1 MNNMKKNLLVA
12 RIVVMVIGILVG
24 VLLLVLGSILK
35 PSTVATIIHWGLII
49 YGIIIVI
56 SNIPGLISGIANV
69 NKAAGVFDLICSIL
83 GIALG
88 AAMIFYQGSILV
100 ALVAIYLIVFPVVR
114 VLMAE
119 QKVEQLKREA
129 LRIALGVVLLVFVPA
144 LLDAAFTLVHL
155 LLLIAGW
162 AVIALSAIFGVI
174 EIVRIS
180 MAKEIKAPENG
191 HVYVDFEEKKD

>member
-1 MNNMKKNLLVA
+1 MKKNLLVA
-12 RIVVMVIGILVG
+12 RIAVMVIGILIG
-24 VLLLVLGSILK
+24 VLLLVLAGILK

-100 ALVAIYLIVFPVVR
+100 ALVAVYLIVFPLVR
-114 VLMAE
+114 VLLADQKAE
-119 QKVEQLKREA
+119 QFKREL
-129 LRIALGVVLLVFVPA
+129 LRIVLGVVLLVFVPS
-144 LLDAAFTLVHL
+144 LVGAAFTLVHL
-155 LLLIAGW
+155 LLVIGGW
-162 AVIALSAIFGVI
+162 IVIALSTIFGVI
-174 EIVRIS
+174 EIVRIAT
-180 MAKEIKAPENG
+180 AKEIQAPQNG
-191 HVYVDFEEKKD
+191 HIYVDFEEKQD

>member
-1 MNNMKKNLLVA
+1 MKKNLLVA
-12 RIVVMVIGILVG
+12 RIAVMVIGILIG
-24 VLLLVLGSILK
+24 VLLLVLAGILK
-35 PSTVATIIHWGLII
+35 PSTVATIIHYGLII
-49 YGIIIVI
+49 YGVIIVI
-56 SNIPGLISGIANV
+56 GNIPGLISGIANV
-69 NKAAGVFDLICSIL
+69 NKAAGVFDLVCSIL
-83 GIALG
+83 GIGLG

-100 ALVAIYLIVFPVVR
+100 ALVAIYLIVFPVIR
-114 VLMAE
+114 VLLAE

-162 AVIALSAIFGVI
+162 AVIALSTIFGVI

>member
-56 SNIPGLISGIANV
+56 GNIPGLISGIANV

-100 ALVAIYLIVFPVVR
+100 ALVAVYLIVFPLVR
-114 VLMAE
+114 VLLADQKAE
-119 QKVEQLKREA
+119 QFKREL
-129 LRIALGVVLLVFVPA
+129 LRIVLGVVLLVFVPS
-144 LLDAAFTLVHL
+144 LVGAAFTLVHL
-155 LLLIAGW
+155 LLVIGGW
-162 AVIALSAIFGVI
+162 IVIALSTIFGVI
-174 EIVRIS
+174 EIVRIAT
-180 MAKEIKAPENG
+180 AKEIQAPENG
-191 HVYVDFEEKKD
+191 HIYVDFEEKQD

>member
-1 MNNMKKNLLVA
+1 MKKNLLIA
-12 RIVVMVIGILVG
+12 RIAVMVIGILVG
-24 VLLLVLGSILK
+24 VLLLVLAGILK
-35 PSTVATIIHWGLII
+35 PSTVATIIHYGLIV

-56 SNIPGLISGIANV
+56 GNIPGLISGIANV
-69 NKAAGVFDLICSIL
+69 NTAAGVFDLICSVL
-83 GIALG
+83 GIGLG

-100 ALVAIYLIVFPVVR
+100 ALVAIYLIVFPVIR
-114 VLMAE
+114 VLLAE
-119 QKVEQLKREA
+119 QKMEQLKREA

-162 AVIALSAIFGVI
+162 AVIALSTIFGVI

-180 MAKEIKAPENG
+180 TAKEIKAPQNG